1 MDILADPGPLMNNL
15 VDIFSQRSLFVVH
28 LSRVDHIN
36 ISMAA
41 LIRILEKLTHLSSN
55 SIIECLSSP
64 VSQWDRNSNQLV
76 EKEDEPDS
84 KLSDEKITEMYNKMI
99 QGIDAPV
106 PLEVMLDISNT
117 VSLEVDQYRHCPY

>member
-1 MDILADPGPLMNNL
+1 MDILADPGPLMNKL

-41 LIRILEKLTHLSSN
+41 LIRILEKLNHLQSN

-64 VSQWDRNSNQLV
+64 VSQWDRNSTQLV

-84 KLSDEKITEMYNKMI
+84 KLSEEKINEMYNKMI

-106 PLEVMLDISNT
+106 PLEVMLDISTT